1 MNIYNLTVEAL
12 LYLLYLTWNN
22 CNSSFVEFLTQIDSI
37 FKAENMRSLPKTRLL
52 NIDQVLW
59 WSPPLLLGCVG
70 VSEVWRRWRQPY
82 LTLWPFSS
90 LPLALH
96 SLFFCC
102 THTHTHILPA
112 SVDSVTALVSR
123 PTIRGGERG
132 VLSLPV
138 ETQGECVQSS

>member
-1 MNIYNLTVEAL
+1 MTALATAISDTLTLFKSAAS
-12 LYLLYLTWNN
+12 T
-22 CNSSFVEFLTQIDSI
+22 SF
-37 FKAENMRSLPKTRLL
+37 SLF
-52 NIDQVLW
+52 
-59 WSPPLLLGCVG
+59 LLL
-70 VSEVWRRWRQPY
+70 
-82 LTLWPFSS
+82 
-90 LPLALH
+90 
-96 SLFFCC
+96 

>member
-12 LYLLYLTWNN
+12 LYLLYLAWNN

-96 SLFFCC
+96 SLFFWCS
-102 THTHTHILPA
+102 HTHTHILPA

>member
-1 MNIYNLTVEAL
+1 MTAL
-12 LYLLYLTWNN
+12 ATAI
-22 CNSSFVEFLTQIDSI
+22 SDT
-37 FKAENMRSLPKTRLL
+37 
-52 NIDQVLW
+52 
-59 WSPPLLLGCVG
+59 
-70 VSEVWRRWRQPY
+70 
-82 LTLWPFSS
+82 LTLFKSAAS
-90 LPLALH
+90 TSF
-96 SLFFCC
+96 SLFLMLTY